1 MVQLYVRAD
10 QPTPWCP
17 VHPILHNA
25 PCLTLPMH
33 PLCHGRVWLY
43 IWPHGLSNTILL
55 SVPWQPAF
63 GQILRAV
70 GKFWL
75 GSTQG
80 PCAGVQIPASTVPC
94 PPTPSTPTSRRT
106 TSRQYRMMC
115 CMHSCPTPRMRC
127 CFRAS
132 FQPALGSRALY
143 PDGSGAEGTS
153 QAVADMSRMST
164 SKWGAC
170 LCRAPQMRG
179 ALEPCWCAACLSFPT
194 ATILTSR
201 HIDAQSLWSCG
212 GWALCDK

>member
-1 MVQLYVRAD
+1 MLNAMECANPDLQVRQNIALHHLLHRILLPRYGPLGVPHEGSSTFPAGQFDGRTCRSCHHSVVQLYVRAD
-10 QPTPWCP
+10 QPTPCCP

-70 GKFWL
+70 GKPWL

-115 CMHSCPTPRMRC
+115 CMHSCPTPQTRC
-127 CFRAS
+127 
-132 FQPALGSRALY
+132 
-143 PDGSGAEGTS
+143 
-153 QAVADMSRMST
+153 
-164 SKWGAC
+164 
-170 LCRAPQMRG
+170 
-179 ALEPCWCAACLSFPT
+179 
-194 ATILTSR
+194 
-201 HIDAQSLWSCG
+201 
-212 GWALCDK
+212 